1 MKSHE
6 DLHKLWYVF
15 LKEKNKL
22 KSDLLLSQQL
32 GQMFYGY
39 SDLVKIR
46 LSMARLLTVVNERK
60 KLRNEYRKHLE
71 DDYIAKKKAEEKA
84 AIDAENAA
92 LREKGIKTPRTEE
105 EVKEV
110 LAKKAA
116 KKKEAL
122 ASALEQLTQAKENT
136 ETAKAP
142 LLDESDI

>member
-1 MKSHE
+1 
-6 DLHKLWYVF
+6 VF

-22 KSDLLLSQQL
+22 KSDFLLSQQL
-32 GQMFYGY
+32 GQVFYGF

-71 DDYIAKKKAEEKA
+71 DEYIAKKKAEEKA
-84 AIDAENAA
+84 SIDAENAA
-92 LREKGIKTPRTEE
+92 LRQKGINTPRTEE

-122 ASALEQLTQAKENT
+122 ASALE
-136 ETAKAP
+136 
-142 LLDESDI
+142 